1 MRNEGVRSLNRT
13 EYSRYQ
19 LRVLCNSMGL
29 TDDELERPFIGVIN
43 TWSEMAPGNIHL
55 RRIAERVKDGI
66 RTAGGTPFEFN
77 VTSICDG
84 ISVGTP
90 EDQYCLPIRD
100 LISMDVEAIA
110 KYHPLD
116 GLVLVSS
123 CDEVVPGCL
132 MGAARLSI
140 PAILVTGGYMLPGKH
155 KGRDYA
161 SYEIT
166 EAFAA
171 YKAGKMTHEE
181 LETLT
186 DSICPGPGA
195 CCMMGTANTMNTVT
209 EALGLSLPGCAALP
223 AVDSRLLRIANQS
236 GVQIMNLLNSGIT
249 PLDILSRRA
258 FENAIRVCL
267 AIAGS
272 TNGLLHIPAIAN
284 QIGIDLELDI
294 FAELSVTTPNIC
306 CLKPTS
312 CLTMKDF
319 DDAGGVPALMK
330 ELQPLLNLNVMTVTG
345 KTLGENLK
353 NVSIQN
359 HEVIRSL
366 ENPINK
372 EGGIAILKGNLAP
385 RGCVVKQSAV
395 SVKMLRH
402 KGPARVFDSEDEA
415 ISALLQ
421 GKIKEND
428 VLVVR
433 YEGPKGSPGMRHI
446 FHLPAMVCGYGLD
459 ESVAMITDGRYSGSN
474 RGCAIGHV
482 SPEAMEGGV
491 IAVVK
496 DGDIIRI
503 DIPNKKL
510 ELELSPDEIKNRL
523 LSWNPPEPKVKS
535 GYLALYTR
543 LAESADKGGALKVK
557 F

>member
-1 MRNEGVRSLNRT
+1 
-13 EYSRYQ
+13 
-19 LRVLCNSMGL
+19 
-29 TDDELERPFIGVIN
+29 
-43 TWSEMAPGNIHL
+43 
-55 RRIAERVKDGI
+55 
-66 RTAGGTPFEFN
+66 
-77 VTSICDG
+77 
-84 ISVGTP
+84 
-90 EDQYCLPIRD
+90 
-100 LISMDVEAIA
+100 
-110 KYHPLD
+110 
-116 GLVLVSS
+116 
-123 CDEVVPGCL
+123 
-132 MGAARLSI
+132 
-140 PAILVTGGYMLPGKH
+140 
-155 KGRDYA
+155 
-161 SYEIT
+161 
-166 EAFAA
+166 
-171 YKAGKMTHEE
+171 
-181 LETLT
+181 
-186 DSICPGPGA
+186 
-195 CCMMGTANTMNTVT
+195 
-209 EALGLSLPGCAALP
+209 
-223 AVDSRLLRIANQS
+223 
-236 GVQIMNLLNSGIT
+236 
-249 PLDILSRRA
+249 
-258 FENAIRVCL
+258 VCL

-272 TNGLLHIPAIAN
+272 TNALLHIPAIAN

-294 FAELSVTTPNIC
+294 FAELSMTTPNIC

-312 CLTMKDF
+312 SLTMKDF
-319 DDAGGVPALMK
+319 DEAGGVPALMK
-330 ELQPLLNLNVMTVTG
+330 ELEPLLNLNVMTVTG

-353 NVSIQN
+353 NVRIQS

-395 SVKMLRH
+395 SLKMLRH

-415 ISALLQ
+415 ISALLE

-491 IAVVK
+491 IAVVE

-523 LSWNPPEPKVKS
+523 LSWKPPEAKVRS
-535 GYLALYTR
+535 GYLALYAR
-543 LAESADKGGALKVK
+543 LAESADKGGALKLQ